1 MSAEA
6 ALSDAD
12 LTGRAAF
19 TFARDADGVTYLSHQ
34 FASYPF
40 HVTRPFYLDPDMP
53 GMATLYLQSASGG
66 LFQGD
71 RLHLSAHFADG
82 AAGHLT
88 TQAATKVHGMER
100 GAASQTVEI
109 HAGAGS
115 FAEYLADPLILFPT
129 SRLVSRTHVTVA
141 EDATVILADSFLV
154 HDPGGAGAPFGWF
167 DSETVFA
174 RPDGRVLAV
183 DRYRIDGETVAAGPP
198 GITGGLA
205 VQGNLFVISNR
216 VPADELAGVLRD
228 TLKAER
234 AGLYAGASTLPGD
247 CGAWLRVLGDDASVL
262 RAVLDRAW
270 TAARERITGH
280 GPGPRRK

>member
-1 MSAEA
+1 MTAGA
-6 ALSDAD
+6 ALREDD

-40 HVTRPFYLDPDMP
+40 HVTRPFYLDPGAP

-71 RLHLSAHFADG
+71 RLHLSARFADG

-100 GAASQTVEI
+100 GAAAQTVEI

-141 EDATVILADSFLV
+141 EDATVVLADSFLV
-154 HDPGGAGAPFGWF
+154 HDPGGAGAPFDRF
-167 DSETVFA
+167 DSETVFV

-198 GITGGLA
+198 GITGGLS
-205 VQGNLFVISNR
+205 VQGNLFVLTNR
-216 VPADELAGVLRD
+216 VPADELAGVLRG

-247 CGAWLRVLGDDASVL
+247 CGAWLRVLSGDASVL

-270 TAARERITGH
+270 AAARERITGH

>member
-1 MSAEA
+1 MSVEP
-6 ALSDAD
+6 ALLDAD

-66 LFQGD
+66 LFQDD
-71 RLHLSAHFADG
+71 RLHLSARFADG

-100 GAASQTVEI
+100 GHATQTVEI

-115 FAEYLADPLILFPT
+115 LAEYLSDPLILFPT
-129 SRLVSRTHVTVA
+129 SWLVSRTHVTVA
-141 EDATVILADSFLV
+141 EDATVILGDSFLT
-154 HDPGGAGAPFGWF
+154 HDPAGAGAPFDRF

-198 GITGGLA
+198 GITGRLA
-205 VQGNLFVISNR
+205 VQGNLFVLTNR
-216 VPADELAGVLRD
+216 VPAEDLAAVLRG
-228 TLKAER
+228 TLKADG

-247 CGAWLRVLGDDASVL
+247 CGAWLRVLSDDASAM

-270 TAARERITGH
+270 AAARERITGH

>member
-6 ALSDAD
+6 ALRDAD

-66 LFQGD
+66 LFQDD
-71 RLHLSAHFADG
+71 RLQLSARFEDG

-100 GAASQTVEI
+100 GAATQSVEI

-115 FAEYLADPLILFPT
+115 LAEYIADPLILFPT
-129 SRLVSRTHVTVA
+129 ARLVNRTHVTVA

-154 HDPGGAGAPFGWF
+154 HDPAGAGAPFGRL

-174 RPDGRVLAV
+174 RPDGHVLAV

-205 VQGNLFVISNR
+205 VQGNLFVLTSR
-216 VPADELAGVLRD
+216 LPADELAAVLRG
-228 TLKAER
+228 TLEAEGV
-234 AGLYAGASTLPGD
+234 GLYAGASTLPGG
-247 CGAWLRVLGDDASVL
+247 CGAWLRVLSDDASVM

-270 TAARERITGH
+270 TAMRERITGH
-280 GPGPRRK
+280 RPGPRRK